1 MNKTSKQDK
10 TPKQN
15 IISVFDRVASG
26 YDNPSQRFF
35 PFCGDRLISKLKPA
49 PGSKLLDIATG
60 TGAVALPAAQ
70 AILPTGHVQAIDLSE
85 VMLDKAFHNLQRA
98 GLNNID
104 FHIMDGEKLDFKRDY
119 FDYITC
125 SFGLFFFDD
134 VLAGLKEWHRVL
146 KPAATIMLTSFS
158 PNAFHPL
165 ADIFR
170 QNMQDYGIEIPET
183 SWQRLKTPDEC
194 QSLLEQA
201 GFSDINIEVEQM
213 GYHLNGINDWWEL
226 VTHTAFRGLV
236 DQLESA
242 QRAEFQIK
250 HQNNINELVTEKG
263 IWLDIETIFTSGKK

>member
-1 MNKTSKQDK
+1 MNTTSKQDK
-10 TPKQN
+10 TAKQN
-15 IISVFDRVASG
+15 IISVFDRVACG

-70 AILPTGHVQAIDLSE
+70 AILPTGRVQAIDISE
-85 VMLDKAFHNLQRA
+85 MMLDKAFHNLQRA

-104 FHIMDGEKLDFKRDY
+104 FHVMDGENLDFKRDY

-134 VLAGLKEWHRVL
+134 MLAGLKEWHRVL
-146 KPAATIMLTSFS
+146 KPSATIMLTSFT
-158 PNAFHPL
+158 PGAFQPL

-170 QNMQDYGIEIPET
+170 QDIQDYGIEIPEA
-183 SWQRLKTPDEC
+183 SWRRLQEQEEC

-201 GFSDINIEVEQM
+201 DFNEIKIEIEQM
-213 GYHLNGINDWWEL
+213 GYHLNEAKDWWEL
-226 VTHTAFRGLV
+226 ITHTAFRGII
-236 DQLESA
+236 DQLMPA

-250 HQNNINELVTEKG
+250 HQNNINKLMTDKG
-263 IWLDIETIFTSGKK
+263 IWLDIEIIFTSGKK